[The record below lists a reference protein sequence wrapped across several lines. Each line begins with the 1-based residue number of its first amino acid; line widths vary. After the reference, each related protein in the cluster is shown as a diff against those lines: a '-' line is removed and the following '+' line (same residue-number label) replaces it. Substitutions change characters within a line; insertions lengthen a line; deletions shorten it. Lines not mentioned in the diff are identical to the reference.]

1 MAEVSLDAGQIIGLL
16 RHSKQVGTQDKAL
29 DLAMEWIEAAGKELT
44 RAFSKGLPK
53 IVCLC
58 GSTRFYDAFQEANFR
73 ETMAGHIVLTVG
85 FYASEDG
92 LRPGGITAEEKERLD
107 ELYRRKIDLAD
118 EILVLNVGGY
128 VGDSTRGEIE
138 YARSLGKPVRW
149 LEELVPGLLSKD
161 G

>member
-1 MAEVSLDAGQIIGLL
+1 MAEVSLDARQLIGLL
-16 RHSKQVGTQDKAL
+16 RQSKVSGTQDKAL
-29 DLAMEWIEAAGKELT
+29 DLAMEWVEAAGKELT
-44 RAFSKGLPK
+44 WAFPKGRPK

-58 GSTRFYDAFQEANFR
+58 GSTRFYEAFQEANFL
-73 ETMAGHIVLTVG
+73 ETMAGNIVLTVG
-85 FYASEDG
+85 FYASRDG
-92 LRPGGITAEEKERLD
+92 LRPEGITAEEKRQLD

-138 YARSLGKPVRW
+138 YTLSLGKPVRW
-149 LEELVPGLLSKD
+149 LEEPVLNRD